1 MREVNNHI
9 KEIIGVKET
18 KPQQPKPS
26 FNPLKW
32 NWTAIITW
40 SAIGFITYTIFK
52 FLINL
57 I

>member
-9 KEIIGVKET
+9 KEVIGVKET
-18 KPQQPKPS
+18 KIQQPKPS

-40 SAIGFITYTIFK
+40 TVIGIITYSIFK
-52 FLINL
+52 HIINL
-57 I
+57 L